1 MYDPQHFV
9 DLQDNSGFGDP
20 KSWLSGD
27 DSSSPTHS
35 SLQSLLANAADSHSS
50 GNGNVDRVLFNDLV
64 EIVPLVESLI
74 HRKASSSFTRR
85 GSMSYT
91 KTPSRESLSRKVNDP
106 RGKSAA
112 QSTLAKKK
120 RDHGN
125 KDQGKNGSTNQDG
138 DPLTISPRALA
149 AEREELIA
157 LREQV
162 EDLRRKLVEKDELL
176 RLAEISK
183 VQMDSVH
190 AKLDELRHRVAE
202 KDALIRSTQCQL
214 SDAKIKLADKQA
226 ALEKMQWEAMTSRRK
241 AEKLQE
247 ELNSM
252 QGDIS
257 SYMQLFEGLMK
268 NNSTKYS
275 ENYDVTPYRFDHL
288 PYLDDLDEKGMRKME
303 EAREAYIA
311 ALAAAR
317 ERLDEES
324 LAAAASARLYL
335 QSLVFRS

>member
-1 MYDPQHFV
+1 MEYIPEQ
-9 DLQDNSGFGDP
+9 LIM
-20 KSWLSGD
+20 LSC
-27 DSSSPTHS
+27 T
-35 SLQSLLANAADSHSS
+35 L
-50 GNGNVDRVLFNDLV
+50 
-64 EIVPLVESLI
+64 
-74 HRKASSSFTRR
+74 
-85 GSMSYT
+85 
-91 KTPSRESLSRKVNDP
+91 KVNDP

-120 RDHGN
+120 RDHGD

-214 SDAKIKLADKQA
+214 SDAKVPFLYALCCFSELKLF
-226 ALEKMQWEAMTSRRK
+226 LLYHGCSISFILTSK
-241 AEKLQE
+241 ISLDSWNCFGIIS
-247 ELNSM
+247 LIYINS
-252 QGDIS
+252 
-257 SYMQLFEGLMK
+257 
-268 NNSTKYS
+268 
-275 ENYDVTPYRFDHL
+275 
-288 PYLDDLDEKGMRKME
+288 YL
-303 EAREAYIA
+303 
-311 ALAAAR
+311 
-317 ERLDEES
+317 
-324 LAAAASARLYL
+324 
-335 QSLVFRS
+335 